1 LTADASAPLRI
12 DIAVAD
18 ERARAILQGALASHP
33 EIRLTKP
40 GEPADV
46 SIILARSP
54 GAGADGLLT
63 VRENEVLRLL
73 AEGASNR
80 EIGARLGISTHTA
93 KFHVRRLLDKLD
105 ATGRTDAVAQ
115 AARIGMIHL

>member
-1 LTADASAPLRI
+1 VTPNASGPLRI

-18 ERARAILQGALASHP
+18 VRARAILRDALASHP
-33 EIRLTKP
+33 DVRLTSP

-46 SIILARSP
+46 SVIAARISGG
-54 GAGADGLLT
+54 GAERLLT
-63 VRENEVLRLL
+63 AREAEVLDLL

-80 EIGARLGISTHTA
+80 EIGNRLGITAHTA

-115 AARIGMIHL
+115 AARIGIIHL